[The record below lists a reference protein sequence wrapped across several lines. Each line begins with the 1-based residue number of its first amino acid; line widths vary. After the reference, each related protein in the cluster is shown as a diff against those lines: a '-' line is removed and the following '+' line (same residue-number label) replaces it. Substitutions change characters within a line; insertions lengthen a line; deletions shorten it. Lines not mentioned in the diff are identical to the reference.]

1 MKGTAPVPPVR
12 GVEAPDVV
20 LGLDIGEGVIYPLW
34 GDLDLSSGLRVGETG
49 HDMLFRRWISLP
61 RNKDI
66 LSKQT
71 VAGQS
76 FHLLHAIPKIQE
88 REEISLHLHTVA
100 YFMSKLSMVI
110 LRFSANV
117 IIFLIAKS
125 KTPTTAV
132 LMEFAVHLI

>member
-1 MKGTAPVPPVR
+1 MSYTRYGVTLTSAAGFGSVRRGMICCSVGGYHCQETKIFCQNKQLPVKVF
-12 GVEAPDVV
+12 
-20 LGLDIGEGVIYPLW
+20 IYY
-34 GDLDLSSGLRVGETG
+34 
-49 HDMLFRRWISLP
+49 M
-61 RNKDI
+61 
-66 LSKQT
+66 
-71 VAGQS
+71 QS
-76 FHLLHAIPKIQE
+76 QKFK

-132 LMEFAVHLI
+132 LMEFVVHLI